1 VKNFKFR
8 LDPVLRYRRYLER
21 LALMELA
28 KAKTAIAL
36 TTSEIAK
43 REALKKEAAAGLGL
57 RETEGMS
64 VREHR
69 IYAAYLRGLDD
80 QIEGAK
86 VRLAKLVEDVRK
98 KHEAAE
104 AHRVKKE
111 TLEAIRNKEHNDH
124 LEKFYRAQQ
133 KEADELFGL
142 RHKIVMFQ

>member
-1 VKNFKFR
+1 MKKFKFR

-28 KAKTAIAL
+28 KAKTAVVE
-36 TTSEIAK
+36 TKTEIAK
-43 REALKKEAAAGLGL
+43 REALKKAAAAALGL

-64 VREHR
+64 VHEHR

-80 QIEGAK
+80 QIEEAT
-86 VRLAKLVEDVRK
+86 VRLTKLAEDVRK
-98 KHEAAE
+98 KHEAVE

-111 TLEAIRNKEHNDH
+111 TLETIRNKEHNDH

-133 KEADELFGL
+133 KESDELFGL
-142 RHKIVMFQ
+142 RQKTVTFQ